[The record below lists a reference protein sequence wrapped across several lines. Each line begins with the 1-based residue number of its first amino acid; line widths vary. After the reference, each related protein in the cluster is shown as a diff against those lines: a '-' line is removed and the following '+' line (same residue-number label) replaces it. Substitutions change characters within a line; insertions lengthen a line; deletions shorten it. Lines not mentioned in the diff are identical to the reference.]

1 MGWVSAGC
9 AVLLAGCSEL
19 PGERDAVDQGN
30 AATAAA
36 YSALHEGQWDEAIRA
51 FNEVLDFHPE
61 LFRLHLDLA
70 NLYLD
75 HGKEPVLA
83 IYHYS
88 RYLDLRPDTQKR
100 VLIEDRIR
108 VARVQ
113 VSNLVGKELL
123 ARVAASE
130 AVISSNLMLR
140 ASVAELG
147 RKLKVSE
154 SALKQTES
162 TLKESLGL
170 ISRLQQSEKRL
181 SQVLRGQKGAGG
193 NDAMRPPENVAADR
207 PRTYRVKRGDSL
219 SRIARN
225 VYGDGALWPR
235 LLEANKDLLRGD
247 PEHLDKGQ
255 ILVVP

>member
-130 AVISSNLMLR
+130 AVISSNNR
-140 ASVAELG
+140 PN
-147 RKLKVSE
+147 
-154 SALKQTES
+154 
-162 TLKESLGL
+162 GL
-170 ISRLQQSEKRL
+170 IRKSS
-181 SQVLRGQKGAGG
+181 
-193 NDAMRPPENVAADR
+193 
-207 PRTYRVKRGDSL
+207 
-219 SRIARN
+219 
-225 VYGDGALWPR
+225 
-235 LLEANKDLLRGD
+235 
-247 PEHLDKGQ
+247 
-255 ILVVP
+255 VPGTLAEIWVPVRSVQPNTSVS